1 MKNKSSE
8 YILGTSDE
16 ELARLGYQH
25 QVWLD
30 EAAWLWERAAFGQGN
45 RILDLGSGPGFATLD
60 LARLV
65 SLNGK
70 ITAVDNSEKFIAY
83 LEQQIR
89 AANLQNVETRLGDVQ
104 QLELPE
110 DYFDGA
116 FARWL
121 LCFVPEPEKVIA
133 VVARALK
140 PGGRFVVMDYY
151 NYQSIRIYPH
161 RLSIEKIFV
170 AYYESVQMA
179 GGNYDVAGI
188 LPEMMTRNGFEIE
201 TIKPINRVARA
212 HTRIWKWVELFN
224 QSYLPKLVESG
235 LLSESEVSKFHR
247 DWAQLNQEPAAFLYA
262 PPMLG
267 IIGIK
272 E

>member
-16 ELARLGYQH
+16 EVARLGYQH

-30 EAAWLWERAAFGQGN
+30 EAVWLWEQAAFGLDN
-45 RILDLGSGPGFATLD
+45 RILDVGSGPGFATLD

-70 ITAVDNSEKFIAY
+70 ITAVDNSEKFLAY

-89 AANLQNVETRLGDVQ
+89 AANMQNVETLLGDVQ

-121 LCFVPEPEKVIA
+121 LCFVPEPDKVIA
-133 VVARALK
+133 GVAGALK
-140 PGGRFVVMDYY
+140 TGGRFVVMDYY
-151 NYQSIRIYPH
+151 NYQSVRIYP
-161 RLSIEKIFV
+161 RRESIEKIFT

-179 GGNYDVAGI
+179 GGSYDIAGV
-188 LPEMMTRNGFEIE
+188 LPEMMTQNGFRVE
-201 TIKPINRVARA
+201 TIKPINRVASA
-212 HTRIWKWVELFN
+212 GSRIWNWVELFS

-235 LLSESEVSKFHR
+235 LLSETEVSKFHR
-247 DWAQLNQEPAAFLYA
+247 DWRQFNQEPAAFLYA

-272 E
+272 K